1 MLDYRGSPAAIC
13 PTIGPGLHGRRNS
26 GRGPD
31 RARRAVPTAG
41 RAVWRLPAIAALAV

>member
-1 MLDYRGSPAAIC
+1 MIEEVRRVIC
-13 PTIGPGLHGRRNS
+13 PTIVPGLHGV
-26 GRGPD
+26 GTPVAAPD